1 MEEIEYP
8 VFLFPYFHSYALC
21 QNIFPLRDIILNS
34 LPLSAHLIPL
44 PTFPSCL
51 LSTIS
56 IVDQTS
62 NPFVQ
67 NCLKKH
73 HFFHQTSLQ
82 YLCACAHCIHVYKS
96 CIHLCIFV
104 CALAYILC
112 MFFLSKITSIFIA
125 QFSDSENIL
134 TLTSF

>member
-104 CALAYILC
+104 CALTYALC
-112 MFFLSKITSIFIA
+112 MLFLSSLKLPAFSQHSSVTQKIY
-125 QFSDSENIL
+125 
-134 TLTSF
+134 